1 MDDEFNKKFG
11 IDLTSYIYTIWSV
24 INLAMVPNRVVVGS
38 TQLGEA
44 FLQLLKRGYVMY
56 SLANDALALES
67 RMRLEIGA
75 DLDQAALDKL
85 DSKTIAKALDLISL
99 KKTTQSV
106 ITSWSSG
113 PRPVIIPY
121 GEAALIDVVGGA
133 EILSRIFT
141 GIRDDGQIRGAIF
154 EETARDLVARVL
166 DGAWEWG
173 PRKIREGDDVK
184 DEIDI
189 LLKDG
194 DTVFVGECI
203 TRWRPLIF
211 EIGDRKT
218 IGARTA
224 RINEK
229 IDQAMFTCKY
239 LEANPLGKNYDFRDV
254 TSFVP
259 IVISPFVEWLP
270 STSSRFWISSKVPR
284 VMSLD
289 EFVTFIESRP
299 HSTGQM
305 N

>member
-121 GEAALIDVVGGA
+121 GEAALIDVVGG
-133 EILSRIFT
+133 LKFSREFSLVSVT
-141 GIRDDGQIRGAIF
+141 
-154 EETARDLVARVL
+154 TARSEGRYSKKLRVTWWPEYSMVRGSGVLVRFAK
-166 DGAWEWG
+166 AMM
-173 PRKIREGDDVK
+173 
-184 DEIDI
+184 
-189 LLKDG
+189 LKM
-194 DTVFVGECI
+194 
-203 TRWRPLIF
+203 R
-211 EIGDRKT
+211 
-218 IGARTA
+218 
-224 RINEK
+224 
-229 IDQAMFTCKY
+229 
-239 LEANPLGKNYDFRDV
+239 
-254 TSFVP
+254 
-259 IVISPFVEWLP
+259 
-270 STSSRFWISSKVPR
+270 STYF
-284 VMSLD
+284 
-289 EFVTFIESRP
+289 
-299 HSTGQM
+299 
-305 N
+305 